1 MIWGSDCS
9 FTSNN
14 SLSLS
19 VIVIYCL
26 KTIDLYHLNIYLF
39 QTFFQ
44 TELGL
49 AEHFNFV
56 MTSEES
62 KAEKPNREIF
72 DMAMEKIQCSD
83 PATAYHVGT
92 SIDYDVSNFT
102 TNLHQFIIF
111 CILLIFHH
119 YRPVTLTS
127 FYLLQHWLR
136 FFTLF
141 LTVSFHYLSCTTLS
155 LSN

>member
-1 MIWGSDCS
+1 MSQP
-9 FTSNN
+9 
-14 SLSLS
+14 
-19 VIVIYCL
+19 
-26 KTIDLYHLNIYLF
+26 KTVNYLYKF
-39 QTFFQ
+39 QISYRPYRPNMLYFA
-44 TELGL
+44 ELGL

-102 TNLHQFIIF
+102 SDLHRFIIF
-111 CILLIFHH
+111 CILLFYFIL
-119 YRPVTLTS
+119 PVTHTS
-127 FYLLQHWLR
+127 LHLLQH
-136 FFTLF
+136 
-141 LTVSFHYLSCTTLS
+141 
-155 LSN
+155 

>member
-1 MIWGSDCS
+1 MMSGSDCS

-14 SLSLS
+14 SSSLS
-19 VIVIYCL
+19 VNVIYCL
-26 KTIDLYHLNIYLF
+26 RTIDLYHLIMYPLKTSYN
-39 QTFFQ
+39 

-92 SIDYDVSNFT
+92 SIDYDVSIFT
-102 TNLHQFIIF
+102 SNLHRFILF
-111 CILLIFHH
+111 CILSVLNF
-119 YRPVTLTS
+119 
-127 FYLLQHWLR
+127 FYLKL
-136 FFTLF
+136 TLHFIYYNIDFVCLLHF
-141 LTVSFHYLSCTTLS
+141 LPFYYITCLTLLFH
-155 LSN
+155 